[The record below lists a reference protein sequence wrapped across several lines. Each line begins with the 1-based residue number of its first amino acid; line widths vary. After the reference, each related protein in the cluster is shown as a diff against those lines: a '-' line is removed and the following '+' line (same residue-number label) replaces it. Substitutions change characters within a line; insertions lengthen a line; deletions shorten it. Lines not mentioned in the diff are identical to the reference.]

1 VSFGNNRVLLNGIA
15 SKINLQEFQN
25 GENIFEEGD
34 IGDKFYVVLEGEV
47 SIYKRQQF
55 GDEFYYQDV
64 VLVKLFRGQVS
75 MNIYNKSI
83 FFIFY
88 RFNRHLVKQLWRIP
102 LD

>member
-83 FFIFY
+83 FFF
-88 RFNRHLVKQLWRIP
+88 LSVQ
-102 LD
+102 